1 MSFSISSLSVYGIP
15 LHLMCVSLNL
25 NYNFFGIQSV
35 HTRSTTALTPT
46 PSTPPRP
53 APAMHCVHSSSG
65 LFSSEARVQAGS
77 LSRLALPLTLGLV
90 QTWPW
95 PRPEK
100 FLQLPQ
106 QSSQPPVLS
115 LEISRVL
122 PAAQLFKASVP
133 SKQRLL
139 RVSNSWVGG
148 ARGC

>member
-1 MSFSISSLSVYGIP
+1 MNVFFHFFPFSLWYTFTSNVCLPKPKLQFFWHSKCTHKVNYSPDPHP
-15 LHLMCVSLNL
+15 L
-25 NYNFFGIQSV
+25 
-35 HTRSTTALTPT
+35 
-46 PSTPPRP
+46 PRP
-53 APAMHCVHSSSG
+53 APAMHCVHSYSG
-65 LFSSEARVQAGS
+65 LFCSEARVQAGS